1 MRPGSRGRSGRALA
15 ISLAVACLVAGGP
28 IAAADVLDRDTG
40 FDPDDV
46 PSVGRIHP
54 DIRSTT
60 RKLVVHDRRRVVAI
74 VVRFYETDA
83 GYPLAIQLDAR
94 GGPQLDHRLLT
105 FSDHCLLWRKGHHRR
120 TVRFAAR
127 GRRAVCRFPARFV
140 DPTKSIRWKLWTY
153 PPDGSRTA
161 RGFVMDHAPDHGWYG

>member
-1 MRPGSRGRSGRALA
+1 VLP
-15 ISLAVACLVAGGP
+15 LAVACLVAGGP
-28 IAAADVLDRDTG
+28 IAAADVFDRDTG

-46 PSVGRIHP
+46 PSGSGRIHP

-60 RKLVVHDRRRVVAI
+60 RKLVVRDGRRVIAI
-74 VVRFYETDA
+74 VVRFYEADA

-94 GGPQLDHRLLT
+94 EGPKLDHRLLT
-105 FSDHCLLWRKGHHRR
+105 FSNSCLLWRTGHRGDRR

-153 PPDGSRTA
+153 PPDGSRTT

>member
-1 MRPGSRGRSGRALA
+1 MHALA
-15 ISLAVACLVAGGP
+15 GLALAQVARP
-28 IAAADVLDRDTG
+28 ADVFDRDTG
-40 FDPDDV
+40 FDPDDA
-46 PSVGRIHP
+46 PSGSGRIHP

-60 RKLVVHDRRRVVAI
+60 RKLVVRDGRRVIAI
-74 VVRFYETDA
+74 VVRFYEADA

-105 FSDHCLLWRKGHHRR
+105 FSDSCLLWRTGHRGDRR